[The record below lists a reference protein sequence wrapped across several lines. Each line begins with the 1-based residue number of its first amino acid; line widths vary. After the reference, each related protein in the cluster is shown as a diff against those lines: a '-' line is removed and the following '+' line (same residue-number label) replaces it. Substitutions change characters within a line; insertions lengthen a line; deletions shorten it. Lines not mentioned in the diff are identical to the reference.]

1 MEYPAGRRW
10 GWKKKLTARP
20 PPDTVW
26 DLIRDGNPEHVQNLI
41 LYLVFRHSFYFLCAR
56 SDRVCTKQV
65 VWTPWLSFR
74 GTYASV
80 RDSYALSQMRVLF
93 VGRRD
98 PVWYL
103 GERVRM
109 QTVGAFSV
117 PRPPPATMLSTR
129 SIGESWRVHSRTGV
143 PATELVIQGASYYQ
157 FIQDSLR
164 LPEPGA
170 VSCLLS
176 LY

>member
-1 MEYPAGRRW
+1 M
-10 GWKKKLTARP
+10 
-20 PPDTVW
+20 
-26 DLIRDGNPEHVQNLI
+26 
-41 LYLVFRHSFYFLCAR
+41 
-56 SDRVCTKQV
+56 
-65 VWTPWLSFR
+65 
-74 GTYASV
+74 
-80 RDSYALSQMRVLF
+80 DSYSLSQMRVLF

-143 PATELVIQGASYYQ
+143 PATELVIEGASYHQ

-170 VSCLLS
+170 ECPDPS
-176 LY
+176 LGGWVLPDARISYTGESGSEIVETFPEDQVFHAPLPEGVQAVPARTANAMVGVINRLKSA

>member
-1 MEYPAGRRW
+1 MRH
-10 GWKKKLTARP
+10 LTAF
-20 PPDTVW
+20 
-26 DLIRDGNPEHVQNLI
+26 VQ
-41 LYLVFRHSFYFLCAR
+41 
-56 SDRVCTKQV
+56 KQV

-74 GTYASV
+74 GTHASV
-80 RDSYALSQMRVLF
+80 RESYALSQMRVLF
-93 VGRRD
+93 VGRQD

-143 PATELVIQGASYYQ
+143 PTTELVIEGASYYQ

-170 VSCLLS
+170 VSCPLFS
-176 LY
+176 Y